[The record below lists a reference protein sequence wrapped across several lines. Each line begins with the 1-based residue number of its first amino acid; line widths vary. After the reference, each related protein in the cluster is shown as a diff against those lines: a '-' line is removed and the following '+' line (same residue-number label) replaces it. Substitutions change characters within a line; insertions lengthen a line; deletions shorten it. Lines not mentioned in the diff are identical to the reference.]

1 MPDMPRDLLG
11 LISYLREQKEFRR
24 IANNLLMQWGPQN
37 RPLLGPEFLP
47 PRFLDE
53 NEGTISEVRI
63 RSVAAKDKSRYS
75 PAPKVGRPQMFGSI
89 RYRLGDSALLY
100 EITGSDYDGLVK
112 WLDRNLSME
121 AAARLLGLFRDGL
134 IKSLVEH
141 DELKIWEAVQTN
153 AVTRRGDNGYFQYE
167 NGPDLSAHFVDVS
180 AEPWLEADVDPWEH
194 IFNAVNTLVDLG
206 FDKGGIRI
214 VYTNKVANALRR
226 NPHTAT
232 RAGKSVIVT
241 NGSGQITA
249 SRLTTTVSNADLTG
263 LFEGEGLQAPRE
275 YDRRI
280 GTETGE
286 VRAYAE
292 GHMSFIAS
300 TGMNEEVRFNQD
312 NPADVRV
319 VNDVLGFLGV
329 GKPPGQPTPMRET
342 FVRAFTEQTDKRIE
356 TEGAQTTGPVILT
369 PQARVELSGILEE
382 A

>member
-1 MPDMPRDLLG
+1 MPDIPRDLLG
-11 LISYLREQKEFRR
+11 LISYLRERREFQR

-37 RPLLGPEFLP
+37 QPLLGPEFLP

-53 NEGTISEVRI
+53 NEGTIDRVRI
-63 RSVAAKDKSRYS
+63 RSSAAKDKSRYS
-75 PAPKVGRPQMFGSI
+75 PAPKMGRAQMFGSI
-89 RYRLGDSALLY
+89 RYRLGDSGKLEEFTGPDY
-100 EITGSDYDGLVK
+100 EGIVK
-112 WLDRNLSME
+112 WLNQNLSME
-121 AAARLLGLFRDGL
+121 AAARLLGLFRDML
-134 IKSLVEH
+134 VKSLVEH
-141 DELKIWEAVQTN
+141 DELKTWEAIQTN
-153 AVTRRGDNGYFQYE
+153 AVTHRGDNGYFQYE
-167 NGPDLSAHFVDVS
+167 NGPDLTDNFMDVS
-180 AEPWLEADVDPWEH
+180 AEPWTDEDSDPWEH
-194 IFNAVNTLVDLG
+194 IFTAVNTLVDLG

-241 NGSGQITA
+241 NGSGQVTA
-249 SRLTTTVSNADLTG
+249 SRLTTMVSNADLTG

-286 VRAYAE
+286 LRAYAE
-292 GHMSFIAS
+292 GHMSLIAS

-312 NPADVRV
+312 DPSDVRV
-319 VNDVLGFLGV
+319 INDVLGFLGV

-342 FVRAFTEQTDKRIE
+342 FVRAYTEQTDKRIE
-356 TEGAQTTGPVILT
+356 AEGAQTTGPVILM
-369 PQARVELSGILEE
+369 PQARVEISGILE